1 MVVAVVVAVVV
12 VAVVVDVTVIV
23 FVVIVVV
30 IIGVS
35 QPARDVLSTL
45 VHLLLPPV
53 TDRAI
58 NDDRRFAE
66 TLFLFAGAGGHDGN
80 DSSVD

>member
-1 MVVAVVVAVVV
+1 MVVTVVVAVVVAVVV
-12 VAVVVDVTVIV
+12 NVAVIV

-58 NDDRRFAE
+58 NDNRRFAE
-66 TLFLFAGAGGHDGN
+66 TLFLFAGTGGHDGN